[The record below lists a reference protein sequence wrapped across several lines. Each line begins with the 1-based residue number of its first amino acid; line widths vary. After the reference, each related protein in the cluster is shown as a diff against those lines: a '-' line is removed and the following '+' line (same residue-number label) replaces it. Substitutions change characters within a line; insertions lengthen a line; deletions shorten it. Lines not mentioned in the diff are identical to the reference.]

1 MVWNGLV
8 GLAWLDWSGL
18 TCSSVVGL
26 TWSAWSGFV
35 ECGLVWLVWSLSG
48 LVGLV
53 GLVWSLS
60 DLVARELQRET
71 ATSRCSDRPL
81 PSLRSQKSVVSS
93 LRVRNLL
100 GSI

>member
-1 MVWNGLV
+1 MV
-8 GLAWLDWSGL
+8 
-18 TCSSVVGL
+18 
-26 TWSAWSGFV
+26 
-35 ECGLVWLVWSLSG
+35 GLVWSDLFQCGWLDLVCLVWFYLVRTA
-48 LVGLV
+48 LVGPV

-60 DLVARELQRET
+60 GLVARELQRET

-81 PSLRSQKSVVSS
+81 PSLRSQKSGVSS

>member
-1 MVWNGLV
+1 MV
-8 GLAWLDWSGL
+8 
-18 TCSSVVGL
+18 
-26 TWSAWSGFV
+26 
-35 ECGLVWLVWSLSG
+35 GLVWSDLFQCGWLDLVCLVWFYLVRSALVG

-60 DLVARELQRET
+60 GLVARELQRET

-81 PSLRSQKSVVSS
+81 PSLRSQKSGVSS